1 LGYAERVPPEHV
13 GDAYVSGQGAEKG
26 CLQSGSSRSKS
37 GQTEARRAA
46 GPEQK
51 AFNSSNENEGVTIA

>member
-1 LGYAERVPPEHV
+1 
-13 GDAYVSGQGAEKG
+13 VSGQGAEKG